1 MAGGLFA
8 LPKMY
13 KITQNSLLKKHGI
26 FCLTFSNLRQ
36 KIRFFVSQSKSAA
49 TWLSPYMGML
59 FFLSSSAVTPSPA
72 VRVPEKLPS

>member
-26 FCLTFSNLRQ
+26 FCLTFSLEH
-36 KIRFFVSQSKSAA
+36 KPFV
-49 TWLSPYMGML
+49 
-59 FFLSSSAVTPSPA
+59 V
-72 VRVPEKLPS
+72 VDREKNIGIIKAK